1 MVCLATVGT
10 SAITEHFLNACKTTK
25 RYCFHACY
33 SRSPE
38 KAAAFAEKFGF
49 SQTYT
54 SLEEMARDP
63 QVDAVYIASPNGLH
77 YGQSKLFLEHG
88 KHVICEKPIATC
100 ASEYEELLQLANSKG
115 LIYMEAIIS
124 RHAFGREI
132 LTDALKQI
140 GTISQARIDYC
151 QRSSRY
157 DAAMAG
163 KYANVFDVTMA
174 GGALMDLGV
183 YCVYGA
189 LDLFGPPLDVK
200 ASATFLPNGAD
211 IAGSALLTYPGF
223 LATLSYSKAGQ
234 GCCGTEIIGDRG
246 VVKVGSISQY
256 GDIRLIKD
264 GNETLLLHM
273 PTRNETMSG
282 EARRFADYISS
293 QSSMDYTEICLLT
306 RQVHQCM
313 DAIKNSSCPATVFGG
328 NGLCQNPI
336 TSLAENWTSA
346 TS

>member
-1 MVCLATVGT
+1 MVCLATIGT

-38 KAAAFAEKFGF
+38 KAAAFADKFGF
-49 SQTYT
+49 IETYT
-54 SLEEMARDP
+54 NLEAMVQDA
-63 QVDAVYIASPNGLH
+63 QVDAVYIASPNALH
-77 YGQSKLFLEHG
+77 YEHSKLFLDSG

-115 LIYMEAIIS
+115 LIYMEAIMS
-124 RHAFGREI
+124 RHAFGRKI
-132 LTDALKQI
+132 LLDALKQI

-163 KYANVFDVTMA
+163 NYANVFDVTMA

-189 LDLFGPPLDVK
+189 LDLFGPPIDIK
-200 ASATFLPNGAD
+200 ASAVFLPNGAD
-211 IAGSALLTYPGF
+211 LAGSALLAYPGF

-234 GCCGTEIIGDRG
+234 GICGTEIIGSAG
-246 VVKVGSISQY
+246 VVKIGSISQY
-256 GDIRLIKD
+256 GDIRLISD
-264 GNETLLLHM
+264 GKETPLLHM
-273 PTRNETMSG
+273 PTRAEIMSG
-282 EARRFADYISS
+282 EASRFADYISS
-293 QSSMDYTEICLLT
+293 QNSMDYTEICLLT

-313 DAIKNSSCPATVFGG
+313 DAIKNSYCP
-328 NGLCQNPI
+328 
-336 TSLAENWTSA
+336 
-346 TS
+346 